1 MINRGGIL
9 QALMEGGKQ
18 CHEALEVEIG
28 WSAAGSLKLTRAGTA
43 STSTMSG
50 NGAGNAC
57 GMVCKI
63 GISEGQH
70 MSALIRHLQTSRCYV
85 F

>member
-1 MINRGGIL
+1 MINLGGIL
-9 QALMEGGKQ
+9 QASMEGGNQ

-43 STSTMSG
+43 STCGIPG
-50 NGAGNAC
+50 NGTGSAC
-57 GMVCKI
+57 GMVRKI

-70 MSALIRHLQTSRCYV
+70 
-85 F
+85 